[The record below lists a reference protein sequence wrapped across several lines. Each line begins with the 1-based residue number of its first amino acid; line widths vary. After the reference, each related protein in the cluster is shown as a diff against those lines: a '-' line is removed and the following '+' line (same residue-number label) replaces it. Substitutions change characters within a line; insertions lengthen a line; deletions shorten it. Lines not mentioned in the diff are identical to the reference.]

1 MSFSGMVAYKK
12 VCGRGHEESESLAL
26 SESESAALV
35 IALPRHVPGH
45 VPK

>member
-1 MSFSGMVAYKK
+1 MSFSGMVACKK

-26 SESESAALV
+26 SESESAAL
-35 IALPRHVPGH
+35 ALPRHVPGH